1 MTIDKRAEMSIIK
14 IKTVCTACK
23 RGANVLELRNV
34 KKSFSD
40 GRMRID
46 AVKGV
51 DLCFPERGL
60 FFLVGKSGSGKS
72 TLLNLLGGL
81 EKPTSGEVVYE
92 GRALSSMSSRELD
105 EYRARTVSFVFQEK
119 NVFPALTV
127 AENITFSDASAHP
140 QKTLEELG
148 IGGLLERKVNELS
161 GGQLQRVAIARALV
175 RGCRVLLA
183 DEPTGNLD
191 RETSRELFSLLKQLS
206 RDRLV
211 IDVTHDRESA
221 EAFGDVVITLKS
233 GRVDEIKRREA
244 ASEGEPA
251 EVRPAQSEAP
261 RAVGR
266 KGRRTYAGKTAVAA
280 FFGRKAKCIV
290 SVILSVLVLLC
301 MEIVLTAQGGTDAE
315 VEARFLESHP
325 DTYSY
330 AYLKIGQKPPL
341 SVSQMVREVL
351 PEEEDALLVNGI
363 GIQARS
369 LEQLNSFGFS
379 TEGCAP
385 LEEDVFYV
393 NAGNWGTGRKLDEE
407 VWGRT
412 ERHESDPEREF
423 YDCVLIDGEEV
434 PFLESGLSVEQC
446 VGMQFRLYATFLYEA
461 FSPDEV
467 PTLTLG
473 GIVKDAFTGSRYD
486 THFPLLYANHD
497 FVFSEGCYETIWAI
511 HSALVPVDG
520 DLMQSVRALSEA
532 DLLLK
537 SEHGAERFYAV
548 SDGGDWVITFPR
560 VDDTLYDLVSYMWIA
575 SALLGVIYFVL
586 ILQLITA
593 TIREKKSEI
602 ALMRALGLTKG
613 QVFAAYF
620 KAVCLFTLPSVLLA
634 WLLMPAVVGVLNLI
648 FAVEFMGS
656 LVYPVFVTFL
666 PFVYIGVFGI
676 AAALLGF
683 LAAVLLLARIPLAA
697 AMRKEV

>member
-1 MTIDKRAEMSIIK
+1 M
-14 IKTVCTACK
+14 
-23 RGANVLELRNV
+23 LELRSV

-148 IGGLLERKVNELS
+148 IGGLMERKANELS

-211 IDVTHDRESA
+211 IVVTHDRESA

-233 GRVDEIKRREA
+233 GQVDEITRKETA
-244 ASEGEPA
+244 QDGDLA
-251 EVRPAQSEAP
+251 EVRSAETVAP
-261 RAVGR
+261 RAAGR
-266 KGRRTYAGKTAVAA
+266 KGRRTYAGKTAIAA

-393 NAGNWGTGRKLDEE
+393 NAGNWGTGRKLDEV
-407 VWGRT
+407 VWGNY

-434 PFLESGLSVEQC
+434 PFLESGLSVEEC
-446 VGMQFRLYATFLYEA
+446 VGMQFRLYATFLNQA

-473 GIVKDAFTGSRYD
+473 GIVKDGFTGMRYD
-486 THFPLLYANHD
+486 THFLLLYSNHD

-520 DLMQSVRALSEA
+520 DLMQTVRALSKA

-560 VDDTLYDLVSYMWIA
+560 VDGTLYELALYIWIA
-575 SALLGVIYFVL
+575 SAILGVIYFVL

-602 ALMRALGLTKG
+602 ALMRALGLSQG

-666 PFVYIGVFGI
+666 PFVYIGAFGI

-683 LAAVLLLARIPLAA
+683 LAAVLLLAKIPLAA

>member
-1 MTIDKRAEMSIIK
+1 M
-14 IKTVCTACK
+14 
-23 RGANVLELRNV
+23 LELRNV

-127 AENITFSDASAHP
+127 AENITFLEASAHP
-140 QKTLEELG
+140 QKTMEELG
-148 IGGLLERKVNELS
+148 IGGLLERKVYELS

-211 IDVTHDRESA
+211 IVVTHDRESA

-233 GRVDEIKRREA
+233 GQVDEITRKETA
-244 ASEGEPA
+244 QDGDLA
-251 EVRPAQSEAP
+251 EVRSAETVAP
-261 RAVGR
+261 RAAGR
-266 KGRRTYAGKTAVAA
+266 KGRRTYAGKTAIAA

-393 NAGNWGTGRKLDEE
+393 NAGNWGTGRKLDEV
-407 VWGRT
+407 VWGNY

-434 PFLESGLSVEQC
+434 PFLESGLSVEEC
-446 VGMQFRLYATFLYEA
+446 VGMQFRLYATFLYEEFA
-461 FSPDEV
+461 PDEL

-473 GIVKDAFTGSRYD
+473 GIVKDGFSGSRYD

-520 DLMQSVRALSEA
+520 DLMQSVRALSKA

-548 SDGGDWVITFPR
+548 SNGGDWVITFPR

>member
-1 MTIDKRAEMSIIK
+1 M
-14 IKTVCTACK
+14 
-23 RGANVLELRNV
+23 LELRNV

-81 EKPTSGEVVYE
+81 EKPTLGEVVYE

-127 AENITFSDASAHP
+127 AENITFLEASAHP

-148 IGGLLERKVNELS
+148 IGGLLERKVYELS

-211 IDVTHDRESA
+211 IVVTHDRESA

-233 GRVDEIKRREA
+233 GQVDEITRKETA
-244 ASEGEPA
+244 QDGDLA
-251 EVRPAQSEAP
+251 EVRSAETVAP
-261 RAVGR
+261 RAAGR
-266 KGRRTYAGKTAVAA
+266 KGRRTYAGKTAIAA

-393 NAGNWGTGRKLDEE
+393 NAGNWGTGRKLDEV
-407 VWGRT
+407 VWGNY

-434 PFLESGLSVEQC
+434 PFLESGLSVEEC
-446 VGMQFRLYATFLYEA
+446 VGMQFRLYATFLYEEFA
-461 FSPDEV
+461 PDEV

-473 GIVKDAFTGSRYD
+473 GIVKDGFSGSRYD
-486 THFPLLYANHD
+486 THFPLLYTNHD

-602 ALMRALGLTKG
+602 ALMRALGLSQG

-666 PFVYIGVFGI
+666 PFVYIGAFGI
-676 AAALLGF
+676 AAALLGY
-683 LAAVLLLARIPLAA
+683 LAAVLLLAKVPLAA

>member
-1 MTIDKRAEMSIIK
+1 
-14 IKTVCTACK
+14 
-23 RGANVLELRNV
+23 
-34 KKSFSD
+34 
-40 GRMRID
+40 MRID

-127 AENITFSDASAHP
+127 AENITFLEASAHP
-140 QKTLEELG
+140 QKTMEELG
-148 IGGLLERKVNELS
+148 IGGLLERKVYELS

-211 IDVTHDRESA
+211 IVVTHDRESA

-233 GRVDEIKRREA
+233 GQVDEITRKETA
-244 ASEGEPA
+244 QDGDLA
-251 EVRPAQSEAP
+251 EVRSAETVAP
-261 RAVGR
+261 RAAGR
-266 KGRRTYAGKTAVAA
+266 KGRRTYAGKTAIAA

-393 NAGNWGTGRKLDEE
+393 NAGNWGTGRKLDED
-407 VWGRT
+407 VWGNY

>member
-1 MTIDKRAEMSIIK
+1 M
-14 IKTVCTACK
+14 
-23 RGANVLELRNV
+23 LELRNV

-140 QKTLEELG
+140 QKVAEELG

-191 RETSRELFSLLKQLS
+191 RETSRELFSLLKELS
-206 RDRLV
+206 CDRLV
-211 IDVTHDRESA
+211 IVVTHDKESA
-221 EAFGDVVITLKS
+221 ESFGDVVIALKS
-233 GRVDEIKRREA
+233 GRVDEIKRKEA
-244 ASEGEPA
+244 ALEGEPS
-251 EVRPAQSEAP
+251 EIRPAQSEAP
-261 RAVGR
+261 RAAGGR
-266 KGRRTYAGKTAVAA
+266 KGKRTYAGKTAIAA
-280 FFGRKAKCIV
+280 FFGRKSKCIV

-301 MEIVLTAQGGTDAE
+301 MEFALAANGGEDAE
-315 VEARFLESHP
+315 VEARFLESHS

-341 SVSQMVREVL
+341 SVSPMVREVL
-351 PEEEDALLVNGI
+351 PEEEGALLVNGI

-385 LEEDVFYV
+385 LQEDVFYV

-412 ERHESDPEREF
+412 ERHDSDSEREF
-423 YDCVLIDGEEV
+423 YDCVILDGEEV

-520 DLMQSVRALSEA
+520 DLVQTVRALSKA
-532 DLLLK
+532 DLLLT
-537 SEHGAERFYAV
+537 SEHGAESFYV
-548 SDGGDWVITFPR
+548 VESGGDWVVTFPR
-560 VDDTLYDLVSYMWIA
+560 VDGTLYDLALYMWIA
-575 SALLGVIYFVL
+575 SAILGVIYFVL

-593 TIREKKSEI
+593 TIRDKKSEI
-602 ALMRALGLTKG
+602 ALMRALGLSQG

-666 PFVYIGVFGI
+666 PFVYIGAFGI
-676 AAALLGF
+676 AAALLGY
-683 LAAVLLLARIPLAA
+683 LAAVLLLAKVPLAA

>member
-140 QKTLEELG
+140 QKALEELG
-148 IGGLLERKVNELS
+148 IGGLMERKVNELS

-191 RETSRELFSLLKQLS
+191 RETSRELFSLLKELS
-206 RDRLV
+206 CDRLV
-211 IDVTHDRESA
+211 IVVTHDKESA
-221 EAFGDVVITLKS
+221 ESFGDVVIALKS
-233 GRVDEIKRREA
+233 GRVDEITRKETA
-244 ASEGEPA
+244 QDGDLA
-251 EVRPAQSEAP
+251 EVRSAETVAP
-261 RAVGR
+261 RAAGR
-266 KGRRTYAGKTAVAA
+266 KGRRTYAGKTAIAA

-301 MEIVLTAQGGTDAE
+301 MEFALAANGGEDAE
-315 VEARFLESHP
+315 VEARFLESHS

-341 SVSQMVREVL
+341 SVSPMVREVL

-473 GIVKDAFTGSRYD
+473 GIVKDGFSGSRYD
-486 THFPLLYANHD
+486 THFPLLYANHN

>member
-1 MTIDKRAEMSIIK
+1 M
-14 IKTVCTACK
+14 
-23 RGANVLELRNV
+23 LELRNV

-127 AENITFSDASAHP
+127 AENITFLEASAHP

-148 IGGLLERKVNELS
+148 IGGLLERKVYELS

-211 IDVTHDRESA
+211 IVVTHDRESA

-233 GRVDEIKRREA
+233 GQVDEITRKETA
-244 ASEGEPA
+244 QDGDLA
-251 EVRPAQSEAP
+251 EVRSAETVAP
-261 RAVGR
+261 RAAGR
-266 KGRRTYAGKTAVAA
+266 KGRRTYAGKTAIAA

-330 AYLKIGQKPPL
+330 AYLKIGQKLPL

-434 PFLESGLSVEQC
+434 PFLESGLSVEEC

-520 DLMQSVRALSEA
+520 DLVQTVRALSNA
-532 DLLLK
+532 DLLLT
-537 SEHGAERFYAV
+537 SEHGAESFYV
-548 SDGGDWVITFPR
+548 VESGGDWVVTFPR
-560 VDDTLYDLVSYMWIA
+560 VDGTLYDLALYMWIA
-575 SALLGVIYFVL
+575 SAILGVIYFVL

-593 TIREKKSEI
+593 TIRDKKSEI
-602 ALMRALGLTKG
+602 ALMRALGLSQG

-666 PFVYIGVFGI
+666 PFVYIGAFGI

-683 LAAVLLLARIPLAA
+683 LAAVLLLAKVPLAA

>member
-1 MTIDKRAEMSIIK
+1 M
-14 IKTVCTACK
+14 
-23 RGANVLELRNV
+23 LELRNV

-148 IGGLLERKVNELS
+148 ISGLLERKVNELS

-191 RETSRELFSLLKQLS
+191 RETSRELFSLLKELS
-206 RDRLV
+206 CDRLV
-211 IDVTHDRESA
+211 IVVTHDKESA
-221 EAFGDVVITLKS
+221 ESFGDVVIALKS
-233 GRVDEIKRREA
+233 GRVDEITRKETA
-244 ASEGEPA
+244 QDGDLA
-251 EVRPAQSEAP
+251 EVRSAETVAP
-261 RAVGR
+261 RAAGR
-266 KGRRTYAGKTAVAA
+266 KGRRTYAGKTAIAA

-341 SVSQMVREVL
+341 SVS
-351 PEEEDALLVNGI
+351 
-363 GIQARS
+363 
-369 LEQLNSFGFS
+369 
-379 TEGCAP
+379 
-385 LEEDVFYV
+385 
-393 NAGNWGTGRKLDEE
+393 
-407 VWGRT
+407 
-412 ERHESDPEREF
+412 
-423 YDCVLIDGEEV
+423 
-434 PFLESGLSVEQC
+434 
-446 VGMQFRLYATFLYEA
+446 
-461 FSPDEV
+461 
-467 PTLTLG
+467 
-473 GIVKDAFTGSRYD
+473 
-486 THFPLLYANHD
+486 
-497 FVFSEGCYETIWAI
+497 
-511 HSALVPVDG
+511 
-520 DLMQSVRALSEA
+520 
-532 DLLLK
+532 
-537 SEHGAERFYAV
+537 
-548 SDGGDWVITFPR
+548 
-560 VDDTLYDLVSYMWIA
+560 
-575 SALLGVIYFVL
+575 
-586 ILQLITA
+586 
-593 TIREKKSEI
+593 
-602 ALMRALGLTKG
+602 
-613 QVFAAYF
+613 
-620 KAVCLFTLPSVLLA
+620 
-634 WLLMPAVVGVLNLI
+634 
-648 FAVEFMGS
+648 
-656 LVYPVFVTFL
+656 
-666 PFVYIGVFGI
+666 
-676 AAALLGF
+676 
-683 LAAVLLLARIPLAA
+683 
-697 AMRKEV
+697 

>member
-1 MTIDKRAEMSIIK
+1 M
-14 IKTVCTACK
+14 
-23 RGANVLELRNV
+23 LELRNV

-127 AENITFSDASAHP
+127 AENITFSEASARS
-140 QKTLEELG
+140 QKVAEELG

-191 RETSRELFSLLKQLS
+191 RETSRELFSLLKELS
-206 RDRLV
+206 CDRLV
-211 IDVTHDRESA
+211 IVVTHDKESA
-221 EAFGDVVITLKS
+221 ESFGDVVIALKS
-233 GRVDEIKRREA
+233 GRVDEITRKETA
-244 ASEGEPA
+244 QDGDLA
-251 EVRPAQSEAP
+251 EVRSAETVAP
-261 RAVGR
+261 RAAGR
-266 KGRRTYAGKTAVAA
+266 KGRRTYAGKTAIAA

-301 MEIVLTAQGGTDAE
+301 MEFALAANGGEDAE
-315 VEARFLESHP
+315 VEARFLESHS

-341 SVSQMVREVL
+341 SVSPMVREVL

-520 DLMQSVRALSEA
+520 DLVQTVRALSNA
-532 DLLLK
+532 DLLLT
-537 SEHGAERFYAV
+537 SEHGAESFYV
-548 SDGGDWVITFPR
+548 VESGGDWVITFPR

>member
-1 MTIDKRAEMSIIK
+1 
-14 IKTVCTACK
+14 
-23 RGANVLELRNV
+23 
-34 KKSFSD
+34 
-40 GRMRID
+40 
-46 AVKGV
+46 
-51 DLCFPERGL
+51 
-60 FFLVGKSGSGKS
+60 
-72 TLLNLLGGL
+72 
-81 EKPTSGEVVYE
+81 
-92 GRALSSMSSRELD
+92 MSSRELD
-105 EYRARTVSFVFQEK
+105 EYRAHTVSFVFQEK

-127 AENITFSDASAHP
+127 AENITFLEASAHP
-140 QKTLEELG
+140 QKTMEELG
-148 IGGLLERKVNELS
+148 IGGLLERKVYELS

-191 RETSRELFSLLKQLS
+191 RETSRELFYLLKQLS

-211 IDVTHDRESA
+211 IVVTHDKESA
-221 EAFGDVVITLKS
+221 ESFGDVVIALKS
-233 GRVDEIKRREA
+233 GRVDEIKRKEA
-244 ASEGEPA
+244 ALEGEPS
-251 EVRPAQSEAP
+251 EIRPAQSEAP
-261 RAVGR
+261 RAAGVR
-266 KGRRTYAGKTAVAA
+266 KGKRTYAGKTAIAA

-301 MEIVLTAQGGTDAE
+301 MEIVLIAQGGTDAE
-315 VEARFLESHP
+315 VEARFLQSHS
-325 DTYSY
+325 DTFSY
-330 AYLKIGQKPPL
+330 AYLKVGQMPPL

-393 NAGNWGTGRKLDEE
+393 NAGNWGTGRKLDEV
-407 VWGRT
+407 VWGNY

-434 PFLESGLSVEQC
+434 PFLESGLSVEEC
-446 VGMQFRLYATFLYEA
+446 VGMQFRLYATFLYEEFA
-461 FSPDEV
+461 PDEV

-656 LVYPVFVTFL
+656 LVYPVFVAFL

>member
-1 MTIDKRAEMSIIK
+1 M
-14 IKTVCTACK
+14 
-23 RGANVLELRNV
+23 LELRNV

-148 IGGLLERKVNELS
+148 ISGLLERKVNELS

-211 IDVTHDRESA
+211 IVVTHDRESA

-233 GRVDEIKRREA
+233 GQVDEITRKETA
-244 ASEGEPA
+244 QDGDLA
-251 EVRPAQSEAP
+251 EVRSAETVAP
-261 RAVGR
+261 RAAGR
-266 KGRRTYAGKTAVAA
+266 KGRRTYAGKTAIAA

-301 MEIVLTAQGGTDAE
+301 MEFALAANGGEDAE
-315 VEARFLESHP
+315 VEARFLESHS

-341 SVSQMVREVL
+341 SVSPMVREVL

-393 NAGNWGTGRKLDEE
+393 NAGNWGTGRKLDEV
-407 VWGRT
+407 VWGNY

-434 PFLESGLSVEQC
+434 PFLESGLSVEEC
-446 VGMQFRLYATFLYEA
+446 VGMQFRLYATFLYEEFA
-461 FSPDEV
+461 PDEV

-520 DLMQSVRALSEA
+520 DLVQTVRALSNA
-532 DLLLK
+532 DLLLT
-537 SEHGAERFYAV
+537 SEHGAESFYV
-548 SDGGDWVITFPR
+548 VESGGDWVVTFPR
-560 VDDTLYDLVSYMWIA
+560 VDGTLYDLALYMWIA
-575 SALLGVIYFVL
+575 SAILGVIYFVL

-593 TIREKKSEI
+593 TIRDKKSEI
-602 ALMRALGLTKG
+602 ALMRALGLSQG

-666 PFVYIGVFGI
+666 PFVYIGAFGI
-676 AAALLGF
+676 AAALLGY
-683 LAAVLLLARIPLAA
+683 LAAVLLLAKVPLAA

>member
-1 MTIDKRAEMSIIK
+1 M
-14 IKTVCTACK
+14 
-23 RGANVLELRNV
+23 LELRNV

-81 EKPTSGEVVYE
+81 EKPTLGEVVYE

-140 QKTLEELG
+140 QKVVEELG
-148 IGGLLERKVNELS
+148 IGGLLERKVYELS

-211 IDVTHDRESA
+211 IVVTHDRESA

-233 GRVDEIKRREA
+233 GQVDEITRKETA
-244 ASEGEPA
+244 QDGDLA
-251 EVRPAQSEAP
+251 EVRSAETVAP
-261 RAVGR
+261 RAAGR
-266 KGRRTYAGKTAVAA
+266 KGRRTYAGKTAIAA

-393 NAGNWGTGRKLDEE
+393 NAGNWGTGRKLDEV
-407 VWGRT
+407 VWGNY

-434 PFLESGLSVEQC
+434 PFLESGLSVEEC
-446 VGMQFRLYATFLYEA
+446 VGMQFRLYATFLYEEFA
-461 FSPDEV
+461 PDEV

-473 GIVKDAFTGSRYD
+473 GIVKDGFSGSRYD
-486 THFPLLYANHD
+486 THFPLLYTNHD

-602 ALMRALGLTKG
+602 ALMRALGLSQG

-666 PFVYIGVFGI
+666 PFVYIGAFGI
-676 AAALLGF
+676 AAALLGY
-683 LAAVLLLARIPLAA
+683 LAAVLLLAKVPLAA

>member
-1 MTIDKRAEMSIIK
+1 MPIDKRAEMCIINT
-14 IKTVCTACK
+14 KTVCTACK
-23 RGANVLELRNV
+23 GGANVLELRNV

-127 AENITFSDASAHP
+127 AENITFLEASAHP

-148 IGGLLERKVNELS
+148 IGGLLERKVYELS

-211 IDVTHDRESA
+211 IVVTHDRESA

-233 GRVDEIKRREA
+233 GQVDEITRKETA
-244 ASEGEPA
+244 QDGDLA
-251 EVRPAQSEAP
+251 EVRSAETVAP
-261 RAVGR
+261 RAAGR
-266 KGRRTYAGKTAVAA
+266 KGRRTYAGKTAIAA

-393 NAGNWGTGRKLDEE
+393 NAGNWGTGRKLDEV
-407 VWGRT
+407 VWGNY

-434 PFLESGLSVEQC
+434 PFLESGLSVEEC
-446 VGMQFRLYATFLYEA
+446 VGMQFRLYATFLYEEFA
-461 FSPDEV
+461 SDEV

-473 GIVKDAFTGSRYD
+473 GIVKDGFSGSRYD

>member
-1 MTIDKRAEMSIIK
+1 M
-14 IKTVCTACK
+14 
-23 RGANVLELRNV
+23 LELRNV

-148 IGGLLERKVNELS
+148 ISGLLERKVNELS

-211 IDVTHDRESA
+211 IVVTHDRESA

-233 GRVDEIKRREA
+233 GQVDEITRKETA
-244 ASEGEPA
+244 QDGDLA
-251 EVRPAQSEAP
+251 EVRSAETVAP
-261 RAVGR
+261 RAAGR
-266 KGRRTYAGKTAVAA
+266 KGRRTYAGKTAIAA

-393 NAGNWGTGRKLDEE
+393 NAGNWGTGRKLDED

-412 ERHESDPEREF
+412 ERHDSDSEREF

-473 GIVKDAFTGSRYD
+473 GIVKDGFSGKRYD

-520 DLMQSVRALSEA
+520 DLLQTVRALSNA

-548 SDGGDWVITFPR
+548 SNGGDWVITFPR
-560 VDDTLYDLVSYMWIA
+560 VDDTLYDLALYMWIA
-575 SALLGVIYFVL
+575 SGILGVIYLVL

>member
-1 MTIDKRAEMSIIK
+1 
-14 IKTVCTACK
+14 
-23 RGANVLELRNV
+23 
-34 KKSFSD
+34 
-40 GRMRID
+40 
-46 AVKGV
+46 
-51 DLCFPERGL
+51 
-60 FFLVGKSGSGKS
+60 
-72 TLLNLLGGL
+72 
-81 EKPTSGEVVYE
+81 
-92 GRALSSMSSRELD
+92 
-105 EYRARTVSFVFQEK
+105 
-119 NVFPALTV
+119 
-127 AENITFSDASAHP
+127 
-140 QKTLEELG
+140 
-148 IGGLLERKVNELS
+148 
-161 GGQLQRVAIARALV
+161 
-175 RGCRVLLA
+175 
-183 DEPTGNLD
+183 
-191 RETSRELFSLLKQLS
+191 
-206 RDRLV
+206 
-211 IDVTHDRESA
+211 
-221 EAFGDVVITLKS
+221 
-233 GRVDEIKRREA
+233 
-244 ASEGEPA
+244 
-251 EVRPAQSEAP
+251 
-261 RAVGR
+261 
-266 KGRRTYAGKTAVAA
+266 
-280 FFGRKAKCIV
+280 
-290 SVILSVLVLLC
+290 
-301 MEIVLTAQGGTDAE
+301 
-315 VEARFLESHP
+315 
-325 DTYSY
+325 
-330 AYLKIGQKPPL
+330 
-341 SVSQMVREVL
+341 
-351 PEEEDALLVNGI
+351 
-363 GIQARS
+363 
-369 LEQLNSFGFS
+369 
-379 TEGCAP
+379 
-385 LEEDVFYV
+385 
-393 NAGNWGTGRKLDEE
+393 
-407 VWGRT
+407 
-412 ERHESDPEREF
+412 
-423 YDCVLIDGEEV
+423 
-434 PFLESGLSVEQC
+434 
-446 VGMQFRLYATFLYEA
+446 MQFRLYATFLYEEFA
-461 FSPDEV
+461 PDEV

-473 GIVKDAFTGSRYD
+473 GIVKDGFSGSRYD

-560 VDDTLYDLVSYMWIA
+560 VDDTLYNLVSYMWIA

>member
-1 MTIDKRAEMSIIK
+1 MYCIQ
-14 IKTVCTACK
+14 K
-23 RGANVLELRNV
+23 RGGGNVLELRNV

-51 DLCFPERGL
+51 DLSFPERGL

-81 EKPTSGEVVYE
+81 EKPSSGEVVYE
-92 GRALSSMSSRELD
+92 GRSLSSMSSRGLD

-127 AENITFSDASAHP
+127 AENIAFSDASAHP
-140 QKTLEELG
+140 EALAEELG
-148 IGGLLERKVNELS
+148 IEGLLERKVNELS

-191 RETSRELFSLLKQLS
+191 RETSRELFSLLKELS
-206 RDRLV
+206 CDRLV
-211 IDVTHDRESA
+211 IVVTHDKESA
-221 EAFGDVVITLKS
+221 ESFGDVVIALKS
-233 GRVDEIKRREA
+233 GRVDEITRKETA
-244 ASEGEPA
+244 QDGDLA
-251 EVRPAQSEAP
+251 EVRSAETVAP
-261 RAVGR
+261 RAAGR
-266 KGRRTYAGKTAVAA
+266 KGRRTYAGKTAIAA

-301 MEIVLTAQGGTDAE
+301 MEFALAANGGEDAE
-315 VEARFLESHP
+315 VEARFLESHS

-341 SVSQMVREVL
+341 SVSPMVREVL

-393 NAGNWGTGRKLDEE
+393 NAGNWGTGRKLDEV
-407 VWGRT
+407 VWGNY

-434 PFLESGLSVEQC
+434 PFLESGLSVEEC
-446 VGMQFRLYATFLYEA
+446 VGMQFRLYATFLYEEFA
-461 FSPDEV
+461 PDEV

-520 DLMQSVRALSEA
+520 DLVQTVRALSNA
-532 DLLLK
+532 DLLLT
-537 SEHGAERFYAV
+537 SEHGAESFYV
-548 SDGGDWVITFPR
+548 VESGGDWVVTFPR
-560 VDDTLYDLVSYMWIA
+560 VDGTLYDLALYMWIA
-575 SALLGVIYFVL
+575 SAILGVIYFVL

-593 TIREKKSEI
+593 TIRDKKSEI
-602 ALMRALGLTKG
+602 ALMRALGLSQG

-666 PFVYIGVFGI
+666 PFVYIGAFGI
-676 AAALLGF
+676 AAALLGY
-683 LAAVLLLARIPLAA
+683 LAAVLLLAKVPLAA

>member
-1 MTIDKRAEMSIIK
+1 M
-14 IKTVCTACK
+14 
-23 RGANVLELRNV
+23 LELRNV

-127 AENITFSDASAHP
+127 AENITFLEASAHP

-148 IGGLLERKVNELS
+148 IGGLLERKVYELS

-211 IDVTHDRESA
+211 IVVTHDRESA

-233 GRVDEIKRREA
+233 GQVDEITRKETA
-244 ASEGEPA
+244 QDGDLA
-251 EVRPAQSEAP
+251 EVRSAETVAP
-261 RAVGR
+261 RAAGR
-266 KGRRTYAGKTAVAA
+266 KGRRTYAGKTAIAA

-301 MEIVLTAQGGTDAE
+301 MEFALAANGGEDAE

-393 NAGNWGTGRKLDEE
+393 NAGNWGTGRKLDEV
-407 VWGRT
+407 VWGNY

-434 PFLESGLSVEQC
+434 PFLESGLSVEEC
-446 VGMQFRLYATFLYEA
+446 VGMQFRLYATFLYEEFA
-461 FSPDEV
+461 PDEV

-473 GIVKDAFTGSRYD
+473 GIVKDGFSGSRYD

-575 SALLGVIYFVL
+575 STLLGVIYFVL

-648 FAVEFMGS
+648 FAVGFMGS

>member
-1 MTIDKRAEMSIIK
+1 M
-14 IKTVCTACK
+14 
-23 RGANVLELRNV
+23 LELRNV

-60 FFLVGKSGSGKS
+60 FILVGKSGSGKS

-148 IGGLLERKVNELS
+148 IGGLLDRKVNELS

-191 RETSRELFSLLKQLS
+191 RETSRELFSLLKELS

-211 IDVTHDRESA
+211 IVVTHDKESA
-221 EAFGDVVITLKS
+221 EAFGDVVISLKS
-233 GRVDEIKRREA
+233 GRVDEITRKEA
-244 ASEGEPA
+244 AQDGDLA
-251 EVRPAQSEAP
+251 EVRSAETDAP
-261 RAVGR
+261 RAAGR
-266 KGRRTYAGKTAVAA
+266 KGKRTYAVKTAIAA

-315 VEARFLESHP
+315 VEARFLQSHS

-330 AYLKIGQKPPL
+330 AYLQFGQKPPL

-351 PEEEDALLVNGI
+351 PEEEDALLANGI
-363 GIQARS
+363 GIEARS

-407 VWGRT
+407 VWDRT

-434 PFLESGLSVEQC
+434 PFLESGLSVEEC
-446 VGMQFRLYATFLYEA
+446 VGMQFRLYATFLFQEYT
-461 FSPDEV
+461 PDEV

-473 GIVKDAFTGSRYD
+473 GIVKDGFSGSRYD

-520 DLMQSVRALSEA
+520 DLLQTVRALSKA
-532 DLLLK
+532 DLLLT
-537 SEHGAERFYAV
+537 SEHGAESFYV
-548 SDGGDWVITFPR
+548 VESGGDWVVTFPR
-560 VDDTLYDLVSYMWIA
+560 VDGTLYDLALYMWIA
-575 SALLGVIYFVL
+575 SGILGVIYFVL

-634 WLLMPAVVGVLNLI
+634 WLLMPAVVGALNLI

-666 PFVYIGVFGI
+666 PFVYIGAFGI

-683 LAAVLLLARIPLAA
+683 LAAVLLLAKIPLAA

>member
-1 MTIDKRAEMSIIK
+1 
-14 IKTVCTACK
+14 
-23 RGANVLELRNV
+23 
-34 KKSFSD
+34 
-40 GRMRID
+40 MRID

-211 IDVTHDRESA
+211 IVVTHDRESA

-233 GRVDEIKRREA
+233 GQVDEITRKETA
-244 ASEGEPA
+244 QDGDLA
-251 EVRPAQSEAP
+251 EVRSAETVAP
-261 RAVGR
+261 RAAGR
-266 KGRRTYAGKTAVAA
+266 KGRRTYAGKTAIAA

-434 PFLESGLSVEQC
+434 PFLESGLSVEEC

-520 DLMQSVRALSEA
+520 DLVQTVRALSNA
-532 DLLLK
+532 DLLLT
-537 SEHGAERFYAV
+537 SEHGAESFYV
-548 SDGGDWVITFPR
+548 VESGGDWVVTFPR
-560 VDDTLYDLVSYMWIA
+560 VDGTLYDLALYMWIA
-575 SALLGVIYFVL
+575 SAILGVIYFVL
-586 ILQLITA
+586 ILQLIAA
-593 TIREKKSEI
+593 TIRDKKSEI
-602 ALMRALGLTKG
+602 ALMRALGLSQG

-666 PFVYIGVFGI
+666 PFVYIGAFGI
-676 AAALLGF
+676 AAALLGY
-683 LAAVLLLARIPLAA
+683 LAAVLLLAKVPLAA

>member
-1 MTIDKRAEMSIIK
+1 M
-14 IKTVCTACK
+14 
-23 RGANVLELRNV
+23 LELRNV

-127 AENITFSDASAHP
+127 AENITFSEASARS
-140 QKTLEELG
+140 QKVAEELG

-211 IDVTHDRESA
+211 IVVTHDKESA
-221 EAFGDVVITLKS
+221 EAFGDVVIALKS
-233 GRVDEIKRREA
+233 GRVDEITRKETA
-244 ASEGEPA
+244 QDGDLV
-251 EVRPAQSEAP
+251 EVRSAETVAP
-261 RAVGR
+261 RAAGR
-266 KGRRTYAGKTAVAA
+266 KGRRTYAGKTAIAA

-301 MEIVLTAQGGTDAE
+301 MEFALAANGGEDAE
-315 VEARFLESHP
+315 VEARFLESHS

-351 PEEEDALLVNGI
+351 PEKEDALLVNGI

-385 LEEDVFYV
+385 LQEDVFYV
-393 NAGNWGTGRKLDEE
+393 NAGNWGTGRKLDEV
-407 VWGRT
+407 VWGKT

-434 PFLESGLSVEQC
+434 PFLESGLSVEEC
-446 VGMQFRLYATFLYEA
+446 VGMQFRLYATFLYEEFA
-461 FSPDEV
+461 PDEV

-473 GIVKDAFTGSRYD
+473 GIVKDGFSGSRYD

-497 FVFSEGCYETIWAI
+497 FVFLEGCYETIWAI
-511 HSALVPVDG
+511 CSALVPVDG
-520 DLMQSVRALSEA
+520 DLVQTVRALSNA

-548 SDGGDWVITFPR
+548 SNGGDWVITFPR
-560 VDDTLYDLVSYMWIA
+560 VDDTLYDLALYIWIA
-575 SALLGVIYFVL
+575 SAILGVIYLVL

-602 ALMRALGLTKG
+602 ALMRALGLSQG

-648 FAVEFMGS
+648 FAVEFMGY
-656 LVYPVFVTFL
+656 LAYPVFVTFL
-666 PFVYIGVFGI
+666 PFVYIGAFGI

-683 LAAVLLLARIPLAA
+683 LAAVLLLAKIPLAA

>member
-1 MTIDKRAEMSIIK
+1 M
-14 IKTVCTACK
+14 
-23 RGANVLELRNV
+23 LELRNV

-148 IGGLLERKVNELS
+148 IGGLLERKVYELS

-191 RETSRELFSLLKQLS
+191 WETSRELFSLLKQLS

-211 IDVTHDRESA
+211 IVVTHDRESA

-233 GRVDEIKRREA
+233 GQVDEITRKETA
-244 ASEGEPA
+244 QDGDLA
-251 EVRPAQSEAP
+251 EVRSAETVAP
-261 RAVGR
+261 RAAGR
-266 KGRRTYAGKTAVAA
+266 KGRRTYAGKTAIAA

-325 DTYSY
+325 DIYSY

-393 NAGNWGTGRKLDEE
+393 NAGNWGTGRKLDEV
-407 VWGRT
+407 VWGNY

-434 PFLESGLSVEQC
+434 PFLESGLSVEEC
-446 VGMQFRLYATFLYEA
+446 VGMQFRLYATFLYEEFA
-461 FSPDEV
+461 PDEV

-473 GIVKDAFTGSRYD
+473 GIVKDGFSGSRYD

-560 VDDTLYDLVSYMWIA
+560 VDDTLYNLVSYMWIA

>member
-1 MTIDKRAEMSIIK
+1 M
-14 IKTVCTACK
+14 
-23 RGANVLELRNV
+23 LELRNV

-46 AVKGV
+46 AVKWV

-92 GRALSSMSSRELD
+92 GRALSAMSSRELD

-127 AENITFSDASAHP
+127 AENITFLEASAHP

-148 IGGLLERKVNELS
+148 IGGLLERKVYELS

-211 IDVTHDRESA
+211 IVVTHDRESA

-233 GRVDEIKRREA
+233 GQVDEITRKETAQDGDLAVVR
-244 ASEGEPA
+244 SA
-251 EVRPAQSEAP
+251 ETVAP
-261 RAVGR
+261 RAAGR
-266 KGRRTYAGKTAVAA
+266 KGRRTYAGKTAIAA

-393 NAGNWGTGRKLDEE
+393 NAGNWGTGRKLDEV
-407 VWGRT
+407 VWGNY

-423 YDCVLIDGEEV
+423 YDCVILDGEEV
-434 PFLESGLSVEQC
+434 PFLESGLSVEEC
-446 VGMQFRLYATFLYEA
+446 VGMQFRLYATFLYEEFA
-461 FSPDEV
+461 PDEV

-473 GIVKDAFTGSRYD
+473 GIVKDGFSGSRYD

-537 SEHGAERFYAV
+537 SEHGAESFYV
-548 SDGGDWVITFPR
+548 VESGGDWVVTFPR
-560 VDDTLYDLVSYMWIA
+560 VDGTLYDLALYMWIA

-593 TIREKKSEI
+593 TIRDKKSEI

-666 PFVYIGVFGI
+666 PFVYIGAFGI
-676 AAALLGF
+676 AAALLGY
-683 LAAVLLLARIPLAA
+683 LAAVLLLAKVPLAA

>member
-1 MTIDKRAEMSIIK
+1 M
-14 IKTVCTACK
+14 
-23 RGANVLELRNV
+23 LELRNV

-92 GRALSSMSSRELD
+92 GRALSAMSSRELD

-127 AENITFSDASAHP
+127 AENIAFLDASAHP

-148 IGGLLERKVNELS
+148 IEGLLERKVNELS

-191 RETSRELFSLLKQLS
+191 RETSRELFSLLKELS
-206 RDRLV
+206 CDRLV
-211 IDVTHDRESA
+211 IVVTHDKESA
-221 EAFGDVVITLKS
+221 ESFGDVVIALKS
-233 GRVDEIKRREA
+233 GRVDEITRKETA
-244 ASEGEPA
+244 QDGDLA
-251 EVRPAQSEAP
+251 EVRSAETVAP
-261 RAVGR
+261 RAAGR
-266 KGRRTYAGKTAVAA
+266 KGRRTYAGKTAIAA

-301 MEIVLTAQGGTDAE
+301 MEFALAANGGEDAE
-315 VEARFLESHP
+315 VEARFLESHS

-341 SVSQMVREVL
+341 SVSPMVREVL

-393 NAGNWGTGRKLDEE
+393 NAGNWGTGRKLDEV
-407 VWGRT
+407 VWGNY

-434 PFLESGLSVEQC
+434 PFLESGLSVEEC
-446 VGMQFRLYATFLYEA
+446 VGMQFRLYATFLYEEFA
-461 FSPDEV
+461 PDEV

-473 GIVKDAFTGSRYD
+473 GIVKDGFSGSRYD

-520 DLMQSVRALSEA
+520 DLVQTVRALSNA
-532 DLLLK
+532 DLLLT
-537 SEHGAERFYAV
+537 SEHGAESFYV
-548 SDGGDWVITFPR
+548 VESGGDWVVTFPR
-560 VDDTLYDLVSYMWIA
+560 VDGTLYDLALYMWIA
-575 SALLGVIYFVL
+575 SAILGVIYFVL

-593 TIREKKSEI
+593 TIRDKKSEI
-602 ALMRALGLTKG
+602 ALMRALGLSQG

-666 PFVYIGVFGI
+666 PFVYIGAFGI
-676 AAALLGF
+676 AAALLGY
-683 LAAVLLLARIPLAA
+683 LAAVLLLAKVPLAA

>member
-1 MTIDKRAEMSIIK
+1 
-14 IKTVCTACK
+14 
-23 RGANVLELRNV
+23 
-34 KKSFSD
+34 
-40 GRMRID
+40 MRID

-92 GRALSSMSSRELD
+92 GRALSAMSSRELD

-127 AENITFSDASAHP
+127 AENIAFLDASAHP

-148 IGGLLERKVNELS
+148 IEGLLERKVNELS

-191 RETSRELFSLLKQLS
+191 RETSRELFSLLKELS
-206 RDRLV
+206 CDRLV
-211 IDVTHDRESA
+211 IVVTHDKESA
-221 EAFGDVVITLKS
+221 ESFGDVVIALKS
-233 GRVDEIKRREA
+233 GRVDEITRKETA
-244 ASEGEPA
+244 QDGDLA
-251 EVRPAQSEAP
+251 EVRSAETVAP
-261 RAVGR
+261 RAAGR
-266 KGRRTYAGKTAVAA
+266 KGRRTYAGKTAIAA

-301 MEIVLTAQGGTDAE
+301 MEFALAANGGEDAE
-315 VEARFLESHP
+315 VEARFLESHS

-341 SVSQMVREVL
+341 SVSPMVREVL

-393 NAGNWGTGRKLDEE
+393 NAGNWGTGRKLDEV
-407 VWGRT
+407 VWGNY

-434 PFLESGLSVEQC
+434 PFLESGLSVEEC
-446 VGMQFRLYATFLYEA
+446 VGMQFRLYATFLYEEFA
-461 FSPDEV
+461 PDEV

-520 DLMQSVRALSEA
+520 DLVQTVRALSNA
-532 DLLLK
+532 DLLLT
-537 SEHGAERFYAV
+537 SEHGAESFYV
-548 SDGGDWVITFPR
+548 VESGGDWVVTFPR
-560 VDDTLYDLVSYMWIA
+560 VDGTLYDLALYMWIA
-575 SALLGVIYFVL
+575 SAILGVIYFVL

-593 TIREKKSEI
+593 TIRDKKSEI
-602 ALMRALGLTKG
+602 ALMRALGLSQG

-666 PFVYIGVFGI
+666 PFVYIGAFGI
-676 AAALLGF
+676 AAALLGY
-683 LAAVLLLARIPLAA
+683 LAAVLLLAKVPLAA

>member
-1 MTIDKRAEMSIIK
+1 M
-14 IKTVCTACK
+14 
-23 RGANVLELRNV
+23 LELRNV

-51 DLCFPERGL
+51 DLCFPGRGL

-127 AENITFSDASAHP
+127 AENITFLEASAHP

-148 IGGLLERKVNELS
+148 IGGLLERKVYELS

-211 IDVTHDRESA
+211 IVVTHDRESA

-233 GRVDEIKRREA
+233 GQVDEITRKETA
-244 ASEGEPA
+244 QDGDLA
-251 EVRPAQSEAP
+251 EVRSAETVAP
-261 RAVGR
+261 RAAGR
-266 KGRRTYAGKTAVAA
+266 KGRRTYAGKTAIAA

-434 PFLESGLSVEQC
+434 PFLESGLSVEEC

-520 DLMQSVRALSEA
+520 DLVQTVRALSNA
-532 DLLLK
+532 DLLLT
-537 SEHGAERFYAV
+537 SEHGAESFYV
-548 SDGGDWVITFPR
+548 VESGGDWVVTFPR
-560 VDDTLYDLVSYMWIA
+560 VDGTLYDLALYMWIA
-575 SALLGVIYFVL
+575 SAILGVIYFVL

-593 TIREKKSEI
+593 TIRDKKSEI
-602 ALMRALGLTKG
+602 ALMRALGLSQG

-666 PFVYIGVFGI
+666 PFVYIGAFGI
-676 AAALLGF
+676 AAALLGY
-683 LAAVLLLARIPLAA
+683 LAAVLLLAKVPLAA

>member
-1 MTIDKRAEMSIIK
+1 M
-14 IKTVCTACK
+14 
-23 RGANVLELRNV
+23 LELRNV

-148 IGGLLERKVNELS
+148 ISGLLERKVNELS

-191 RETSRELFSLLKQLS
+191 RETSRELFSLLKELS
-206 RDRLV
+206 CDRLV
-211 IDVTHDRESA
+211 IVVTHDKESA
-221 EAFGDVVITLKS
+221 ESFGDVVIALKS
-233 GRVDEIKRREA
+233 GRVDEITRKETAQDGDLAVVR
-244 ASEGEPA
+244 SA
-251 EVRPAQSEAP
+251 ETVAP
-261 RAVGR
+261 RAAGR
-266 KGRRTYAGKTAVAA
+266 KGRRTYAGKTAIAA

-301 MEIVLTAQGGTDAE
+301 MEFALAANGGEDAE
-315 VEARFLESHP
+315 VEARFLESHS

-341 SVSQMVREVL
+341 SVSPMVREVL

-548 SDGGDWVITFPR
+548 SNGGDWVITFPR

>member
-1 MTIDKRAEMSIIK
+1 M
-14 IKTVCTACK
+14 
-23 RGANVLELRNV
+23 LELRNV

-92 GRALSSMSSRELD
+92 GRSLSSMSSRELD

-127 AENITFSDASAHP
+127 AENITFSEASAHP

-148 IGGLLERKVNELS
+148 IGGLLERKANELS

-191 RETSRELFSLLKQLS
+191 QETSRELFSLLKRLS
-206 RDRLV
+206 CDRLV
-211 IDVTHDRESA
+211 IVVTHDKESA
-221 EAFGDVVITLKS
+221 EAFGDVVIALKS
-233 GRVDEIKRREA
+233 GRVDEITHKETA
-244 ASEGEPA
+244 QDGDLA
-251 EVRPAQSEAP
+251 EVRSAETVAP
-261 RAVGR
+261 RAAGR

-301 MEIVLTAQGGTDAE
+301 MEFALAANGGEDAE
-315 VEARFLESHP
+315 VEARFLESHS

-330 AYLKIGQKPPL
+330 AYLKVGQLPPL

-363 GIQARS
+363 GIEARS

-393 NAGNWGTGRKLDEE
+393 NAGNWGTGRKLDED
-407 VWGRT
+407 VWGNY

-423 YDCVLIDGEEV
+423 YDCVLLDGEEV

-446 VGMQFRLYATFLYEA
+446 VGMQFRLYATFLNQA

-520 DLMQSVRALSEA
+520 DLVQTVRALSNA
-532 DLLLK
+532 DLLLT
-537 SEHGAERFYAV
+537 SEHGAESFYV
-548 SDGGDWVITFPR
+548 VESGGDWVVTFPR
-560 VDDTLYDLVSYMWIA
+560 VDGTLYDLALYMWIA
-575 SALLGVIYFVL
+575 SAILGVIYFVL

-593 TIREKKSEI
+593 TIRDKKSEI
-602 ALMRALGLTKG
+602 ALMRALGLSQG

-666 PFVYIGVFGI
+666 PFVYIGAFGI
-676 AAALLGF
+676 AAALLGY
-683 LAAVLLLARIPLAA
+683 LAAVLLLAKVPLAA

>member
-1 MTIDKRAEMSIIK
+1 M
-14 IKTVCTACK
+14 
-23 RGANVLELRNV
+23 LELRNV

-92 GRALSSMSSRELD
+92 GRALSAMSSRELD

-127 AENITFSDASAHP
+127 AENIAFLDASAHP

-148 IGGLLERKVNELS
+148 IEGLLERKVNELS

-191 RETSRELFSLLKQLS
+191 RETSRELFSLLKELS
-206 RDRLV
+206 CDRLV
-211 IDVTHDRESA
+211 IVVTHDKESA
-221 EAFGDVVITLKS
+221 ESFGDVVIALKS
-233 GRVDEIKRREA
+233 GRVDEITRKETA
-244 ASEGEPA
+244 QDGDLA
-251 EVRPAQSEAP
+251 EVRSAETVAP
-261 RAVGR
+261 RAAGR
-266 KGRRTYAGKTAVAA
+266 KGRRTYAGKTAIAA

-301 MEIVLTAQGGTDAE
+301 MEFALAANGGEDAE
-315 VEARFLESHP
+315 VEARFLESHS

-341 SVSQMVREVL
+341 SVSPMVREVL

-393 NAGNWGTGRKLDEE
+393 NAGNWGTGRKLDEV
-407 VWGRT
+407 VWGNY

-434 PFLESGLSVEQC
+434 PFLESGLSVEEC
-446 VGMQFRLYATFLYEA
+446 VGMQFRLYATFLYEEFA
-461 FSPDEV
+461 PDEV

-520 DLMQSVRALSEA
+520 DLVQTVRALSNA
-532 DLLLK
+532 DLLLT
-537 SEHGAERFYAV
+537 SEHGAESFYV
-548 SDGGDWVITFPR
+548 VESGGDWVVTFPR
-560 VDDTLYDLVSYMWIA
+560 VDGTLYDLALYMWIA
-575 SALLGVIYFVL
+575 SAILGVIYFVL

-593 TIREKKSEI
+593 TIRDKKSEI
-602 ALMRALGLTKG
+602 ALMRALGLSQG

-666 PFVYIGVFGI
+666 PFVYIGAFGI
-676 AAALLGF
+676 AAALLGY
-683 LAAVLLLARIPLAA
+683 LAAVLLLAKVPLAA

>member
-1 MTIDKRAEMSIIK
+1 MQ
-14 IKTVCTACK
+14 
-23 RGANVLELRNV
+23 RGANVLELRSV

-148 IGGLLERKVNELS
+148 IGGLMERKANELS

-211 IDVTHDRESA
+211 IVVTHDRESA

-233 GRVDEIKRREA
+233 GQVDEITRKETA
-244 ASEGEPA
+244 QDGDLA
-251 EVRPAQSEAP
+251 EVRSAETVAP
-261 RAVGR
+261 RAAGR
-266 KGRRTYAGKTAVAA
+266 KGRRTYAGKTAIAA

-393 NAGNWGTGRKLDEE
+393 NAGNWGTGRKLDEV
-407 VWGRT
+407 VWGNY

-434 PFLESGLSVEQC
+434 PFLESGLSVEEC
-446 VGMQFRLYATFLYEA
+446 VGMQFRLYATFLNQA

-473 GIVKDAFTGSRYD
+473 GIVKDGFTGMRYD
-486 THFPLLYANHD
+486 THFLLLYSNHD

-520 DLMQSVRALSEA
+520 DLMQTVRALSKA

-560 VDDTLYDLVSYMWIA
+560 VDGTLYELALYIWIA
-575 SALLGVIYFVL
+575 SAILGVIYFVL

-602 ALMRALGLTKG
+602 ALMRALGLSQG

-666 PFVYIGVFGI
+666 PFVYIGAFGI

-683 LAAVLLLARIPLAA
+683 LAAVLLLAKIPLAA

>member
-1 MTIDKRAEMSIIK
+1 M
-14 IKTVCTACK
+14 
-23 RGANVLELRNV
+23 LELRNV

-51 DLCFPERGL
+51 DLCFPGRGL

-92 GRALSSMSSRELD
+92 GRALSAMSSRELD

-148 IGGLLERKVNELS
+148 ISGLLERKVNELS

-191 RETSRELFSLLKQLS
+191 RETSRELFSLLKELS
-206 RDRLV
+206 CDRLV
-211 IDVTHDRESA
+211 IVVTHDRESA
-221 EAFGDVVITLKS
+221 ESFGDVVIALKS
-233 GRVDEIKRREA
+233 GRVDEITRKETA
-244 ASEGEPA
+244 QDGDLA
-251 EVRPAQSEAP
+251 EVRSAETVAP
-261 RAVGR
+261 RAAGR

-301 MEIVLTAQGGTDAE
+301 MEFALTANGGEDAE
-315 VEARFLESHP
+315 VEARFLESHS

-330 AYLKIGQKPPL
+330 AYLKVGQMPPS
-341 SVSQMVREVL
+341 SVSEMVREVL
-351 PEEEDALLVNGI
+351 PEEEDALLVNGM

-393 NAGNWGTGRKLDEE
+393 NAGNWGTGRKLDEDI
-407 VWGRT
+407 WGRT
-412 ERHESDPEREF
+412 ERHESAPEREF

-434 PFLESGLSVEQC
+434 PFLESGLSVEEC

-520 DLMQSVRALSEA
+520 DLVQTVRALSNA
-532 DLLLK
+532 DLLLT
-537 SEHGAERFYAV
+537 SEHGAESFYV
-548 SDGGDWVITFPR
+548 VESGGDWVVTFPR
-560 VDDTLYDLVSYMWIA
+560 VDGTLYDLALYMWIA
-575 SALLGVIYFVL
+575 SAILGVIYFVL

-593 TIREKKSEI
+593 TIRDKKSEI
-602 ALMRALGLTKG
+602 ALMRALGLSQG

>member
-1 MTIDKRAEMSIIK
+1 
-14 IKTVCTACK
+14 
-23 RGANVLELRNV
+23 
-34 KKSFSD
+34 
-40 GRMRID
+40 MRID

-51 DLCFPERGL
+51 DLCFPGRGL

-127 AENITFSDASAHP
+127 AENIAFLDASAHP
-140 QKTLEELG
+140 QKVAEELG
-148 IGGLLERKVNELS
+148 IEGLLERKVNELS

-191 RETSRELFSLLKQLS
+191 RETSRELFTLLKELS

-211 IDVTHDRESA
+211 IVVTHDRESA

-233 GRVDEIKRREA
+233 GQVDEITRKETA
-244 ASEGEPA
+244 QDGDLA
-251 EVRPAQSEAP
+251 EVRSAETVAP
-261 RAVGR
+261 RAAGR
-266 KGRRTYAGKTAVAA
+266 KGRRTYAGKTAIAA

-301 MEIVLTAQGGTDAE
+301 MEIVLIAQGGTDAE

-351 PEEEDALLVNGI
+351 PEEVDVLLVNGI

-393 NAGNWGTGRKLDEE
+393 NAGNWGTGRKLDEV
-407 VWGRT
+407 VWGNY

-434 PFLESGLSVEQC
+434 PFLESGLSVEEC
-446 VGMQFRLYATFLYEA
+446 VGMQFRLYATFLYEEFA
-461 FSPDEV
+461 PDEV

-520 DLMQSVRALSEA
+520 DLVQTVRALSNA
-532 DLLLK
+532 DLLLT
-537 SEHGAERFYAV
+537 SEHGAESFYV
-548 SDGGDWVITFPR
+548 VESGGDWVVTFPR
-560 VDDTLYDLVSYMWIA
+560 VDGTLYDLALYMWIA
-575 SALLGVIYFVL
+575 SAILGVIYFVL

-593 TIREKKSEI
+593 TIRDKKSEI

-666 PFVYIGVFGI
+666 PFVYIGAFGI
-676 AAALLGF
+676 AAALLGY
-683 LAAVLLLARIPLAA
+683 LAAVLLLAKVPLAA

>member
-1 MTIDKRAEMSIIK
+1 
-14 IKTVCTACK
+14 
-23 RGANVLELRNV
+23 
-34 KKSFSD
+34 
-40 GRMRID
+40 MRID

-51 DLCFPERGL
+51 DLCFPGRGL

-127 AENITFSDASAHP
+127 AENIAFLDASAHP
-140 QKTLEELG
+140 QKVAEELG
-148 IGGLLERKVNELS
+148 IEGLLERKVNELS

-191 RETSRELFSLLKQLS
+191 RETSRELFTLLKELS

-211 IDVTHDRESA
+211 IVVTHDRESA

-233 GRVDEIKRREA
+233 GQVDEITRKETA
-244 ASEGEPA
+244 QDGDLA
-251 EVRPAQSEAP
+251 EVRSAETVAP
-261 RAVGR
+261 RAAGR
-266 KGRRTYAGKTAVAA
+266 KGRRTYAGKTAIAA

-301 MEIVLTAQGGTDAE
+301 MEIVLIAQGGTDAE

-393 NAGNWGTGRKLDEE
+393 NAGNWGTGRKLDEV
-407 VWGRT
+407 VWGNY

-434 PFLESGLSVEQC
+434 PFLESGLSVEEC
-446 VGMQFRLYATFLYEA
+446 VGMQFRLYATFLYEEFA
-461 FSPDEV
+461 PDEV

-520 DLMQSVRALSEA
+520 DLVQTVRALSNA
-532 DLLLK
+532 DLLLT
-537 SEHGAERFYAV
+537 SEHGAESFYV
-548 SDGGDWVITFPR
+548 VESGGDWVVTFPR
-560 VDDTLYDLVSYMWIA
+560 VDGTLYDLALYMWIA
-575 SALLGVIYFVL
+575 SAILGVIYFVL

-593 TIREKKSEI
+593 TIRDKKSEI

-666 PFVYIGVFGI
+666 PFVYIGAFGI
-676 AAALLGF
+676 AAALLGY
-683 LAAVLLLARIPLAA
+683 LAAVLLLAKVPLAA

>member
-1 MTIDKRAEMSIIK
+1 MYALHTK
-14 IKTVCTACK
+14 
-23 RGANVLELRNV
+23 GANVLELRTV

-72 TLLNLLGGL
+72 TLLNLLGGM

-127 AENITFSDASAHP
+127 AENITFLEASAHP

-148 IGGLLERKVNELS
+148 IGGLLERKVYELS

-211 IDVTHDRESA
+211 IVVTHDRESA

-233 GRVDEIKRREA
+233 GQVDEITRKETA
-244 ASEGEPA
+244 QDGDLA
-251 EVRPAQSEAP
+251 EVRSAETVAP
-261 RAVGR
+261 RAAGR
-266 KGRRTYAGKTAVAA
+266 KGRRTYAGKTAIAA

-369 LEQLNSFGFS
+369 FGTAQLLRLFDG
-379 TEGCAP
+379 GLCAP
-385 LEEDVFYV
+385 
-393 NAGNWGTGRKLDEE
+393 
-407 VWGRT
+407 
-412 ERHESDPEREF
+412 
-423 YDCVLIDGEEV
+423 
-434 PFLESGLSVEQC
+434 
-446 VGMQFRLYATFLYEA
+446 
-461 FSPDEV
+461 
-467 PTLTLG
+467 
-473 GIVKDAFTGSRYD
+473 
-486 THFPLLYANHD
+486 
-497 FVFSEGCYETIWAI
+497 
-511 HSALVPVDG
+511 
-520 DLMQSVRALSEA
+520 
-532 DLLLK
+532 
-537 SEHGAERFYAV
+537 
-548 SDGGDWVITFPR
+548 
-560 VDDTLYDLVSYMWIA
+560 
-575 SALLGVIYFVL
+575 
-586 ILQLITA
+586 
-593 TIREKKSEI
+593 
-602 ALMRALGLTKG
+602 
-613 QVFAAYF
+613 
-620 KAVCLFTLPSVLLA
+620 
-634 WLLMPAVVGVLNLI
+634 
-648 FAVEFMGS
+648 
-656 LVYPVFVTFL
+656 
-666 PFVYIGVFGI
+666 
-676 AAALLGF
+676 
-683 LAAVLLLARIPLAA
+683 
-697 AMRKEV
+697 

>member
-1 MTIDKRAEMSIIK
+1 MQ
-14 IKTVCTACK
+14 
-23 RGANVLELRNV
+23 RGANVLELRIV

-148 IGGLLERKVNELS
+148 IGGLMERKANELS

-211 IDVTHDRESA
+211 IVVTHDRESA

-233 GRVDEIKRREA
+233 GQVDEITRKETA
-244 ASEGEPA
+244 QDGDLA
-251 EVRPAQSEAP
+251 EVRSAETVAP
-261 RAVGR
+261 RAAGR
-266 KGRRTYAGKTAVAA
+266 KGRRTYAGKTAIAA

-393 NAGNWGTGRKLDEE
+393 NAGNWGTGRKLDEV
-407 VWGRT
+407 VWGNY

-434 PFLESGLSVEQC
+434 PFLESGLSVEEC
-446 VGMQFRLYATFLYEA
+446 VGMQFRLYATFLYEEFA
-461 FSPDEV
+461 PDEV

-473 GIVKDAFTGSRYD
+473 GIVKDGFSGSRYD

-656 LVYPVFVTFL
+656 LVYPVFVAFL

>member
-1 MTIDKRAEMSIIK
+1 M
-14 IKTVCTACK
+14 
-23 RGANVLELRNV
+23 LELRNV

-140 QKTLEELG
+140 QKIAEELG
-148 IGGLLERKVNELS
+148 IGGLMERKVNELS

-211 IDVTHDRESA
+211 IVVTHDRESA

-233 GRVDEIKRREA
+233 GQVDEITRKETA
-244 ASEGEPA
+244 QDGDLA
-251 EVRPAQSEAP
+251 EVRSAETVAP
-261 RAVGR
+261 RAAGR
-266 KGRRTYAGKTAVAA
+266 KGRRTYAGKTAIAA

-385 LEEDVFYV
+385 LQENVFYV
-393 NAGNWGTGRKLDEE
+393 NAGNWGTGRKLDEV
-407 VWGRT
+407 VWGNY

-434 PFLESGLSVEQC
+434 PFLESGLSVEEC
-446 VGMQFRLYATFLYEA
+446 VGMQFRLYATFLYEEFA
-461 FSPDEV
+461 PDEV

-473 GIVKDAFTGSRYD
+473 GIVKDGFSGSRYD

-520 DLMQSVRALSEA
+520 DLVQTVRALSNA
-532 DLLLK
+532 DLLLT
-537 SEHGAERFYAV
+537 SEHGAESFYV
-548 SDGGDWVITFPR
+548 VESGGDWVVTFPH
-560 VDDTLYDLVSYMWIA
+560 VDDTLYDLALYIWIA
-575 SALLGVIYFVL
+575 SAILGVIYLVL

>member
-1 MTIDKRAEMSIIK
+1 MK
-14 IKTVCTACK
+14 
-23 RGANVLELRNV
+23 
-34 KKSFSD
+34 
-40 GRMRID
+40 
-46 AVKGV
+46 
-51 DLCFPERGL
+51 
-60 FFLVGKSGSGKS
+60 
-72 TLLNLLGGL
+72 
-81 EKPTSGEVVYE
+81 
-92 GRALSSMSSRELD
+92 
-105 EYRARTVSFVFQEK
+105 
-119 NVFPALTV
+119 
-127 AENITFSDASAHP
+127 
-140 QKTLEELG
+140 
-148 IGGLLERKVNELS
+148 ELS
-161 GGQLQRVAIARALV
+161 
-175 RGCRVLLA
+175 C
-183 DEPTGNLD
+183 
-191 RETSRELFSLLKQLS
+191 
-206 RDRLV
+206 DRLV
-211 IDVTHDRESA
+211 IVVTHDKESA
-221 EAFGDVVITLKS
+221 ESFGDVVIALKS
-233 GRVDEIKRREA
+233 GRVDEITRKETA
-244 ASEGEPA
+244 QDGDLA
-251 EVRPAQSEAP
+251 EVRSAETVAP
-261 RAVGR
+261 RAAGR
-266 KGRRTYAGKTAVAA
+266 KGRRTYAGKTAIAA

-301 MEIVLTAQGGTDAE
+301 MEFALAANGGEDAE
-315 VEARFLESHP
+315 VEARFLESHS

-341 SVSQMVREVL
+341 SVSPMVREVL

-393 NAGNWGTGRKLDEE
+393 NAGNWGTGRKLDEV
-407 VWGRT
+407 VWGNY

-434 PFLESGLSVEQC
+434 PFLESGLSVEEC
-446 VGMQFRLYATFLYEA
+446 VGMQFRLYATFLYEEFA
-461 FSPDEV
+461 PDEV

-520 DLMQSVRALSEA
+520 DLVQTVRALSNA
-532 DLLLK
+532 DLLLT
-537 SEHGAERFYAV
+537 SEHGAERFYV
-548 SDGGDWVITFPR
+548 VESGGDWVVTFPR
-560 VDDTLYDLVSYMWIA
+560 VDGTLYDLALYMWIA
-575 SALLGVIYFVL
+575 SAILGVIYFVL

-593 TIREKKSEI
+593 TIRDKKSEI
-602 ALMRALGLTKG
+602 ALMRALGLSQG

-666 PFVYIGVFGI
+666 PFVYIGAFGI
-676 AAALLGF
+676 AAALLGY
-683 LAAVLLLARIPLAA
+683 LAAVLLLAKVPLAA

>member
-1 MTIDKRAEMSIIK
+1 M
-14 IKTVCTACK
+14 
-23 RGANVLELRNV
+23 LELRNV

-148 IGGLLERKVNELS
+148 IGGLMERKVNELS

-191 RETSRELFSLLKQLS
+191 RETSRELFSLLKRLS

-211 IDVTHDRESA
+211 IVVTHDKESA
-221 EAFGDVVITLKS
+221 EAFGDVVIALKS
-233 GRVDEIKRREA
+233 GQVDEIKRKEVA
-244 ASEGEPA
+244 LEGEPSEEAHLA
-251 EVRPAQSEAP
+251 ETDAP
-261 RAVGR
+261 RAAGR
-266 KGRRTYAGKTAVAA
+266 KIRRNHAAKTAIAA

-315 VEARFLESHP
+315 VEARFLQSHP

-351 PEEEDALLVNGI
+351 PEEKDALLVNGI

-369 LEQLNSFGFS
+369 LEQLNFFGFS
-379 TEGCAP
+379 TE
-385 LEEDVFYV
+385 
-393 NAGNWGTGRKLDEE
+393 
-407 VWGRT
+407 
-412 ERHESDPEREF
+412 PEREF

-434 PFLESGLSVEQC
+434 PFLESGLSVEEC
-446 VGMQFRLYATFLYEA
+446 VGMQFRLYATFLYEEFA
-461 FSPDEV
+461 PDEV

-473 GIVKDAFTGSRYD
+473 GIVKDGFSGSRYD
-486 THFPLLYANHD
+486 THFPHLYANHD
-497 FVFSEGCYETIWAI
+497 FVFPEGCYETIWAI

-520 DLMQSVRALSEA
+520 DLLQTVRALSEA

-560 VDDTLYDLVSYMWIA
+560 VDGTLYDLVPYMWIA
-575 SALLGVIYFVL
+575 SAILGVIYFVL

-634 WLLMPAVVGVLNLI
+634 WLLMPAVVGVMNLI
-648 FAVEFMGS
+648 FAVEFMGY

-666 PFVYIGVFGI
+666 PFVYIGAFGI